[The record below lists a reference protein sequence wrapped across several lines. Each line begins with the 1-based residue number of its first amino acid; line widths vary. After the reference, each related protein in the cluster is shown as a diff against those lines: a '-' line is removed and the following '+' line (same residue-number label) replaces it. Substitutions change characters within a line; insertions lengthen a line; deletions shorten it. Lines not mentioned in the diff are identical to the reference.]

1 MRYIFTLSMLIFL
14 LIVGCKKDT
23 EIASNVIDEEIRDMD
38 IISVDL
44 SENIEVYN
52 AKLVSDNIVLVIENG
67 GKSAYLLNKEGFKLY
82 TWDFELNLGNDLQL
96 LPTGQI
102 LGIFKSEEP
111 SFTFGGYG
119 GVIQMIN
126 ADSSIEW
133 EFIYSSEDYIAHH
146 DIEILPNGNILILAW
161 ERISME
167 TAASFGVF
175 VEHDLYTEKLIE
187 VDYETKDIVWQ
198 WRAWDHMIQDVNTG
212 FESFAAIS
220 EHPNKID
227 INYYDEPSGDI
238 MHANA
243 IEYDSSR
250 DIIYLSVNYY
260 NEVWV
265 LDHSTTTLEASG
277 ALGGSYGLGGDLI
290 YRFGNPEAYDNLNGN
305 TILDRNHFPNI
316 IDEGLPG
323 EGNLMIYN
331 NGRTSGQST
340 VYELEM
346 PEVFNLQANTDN
358 EPKIVWSFTDADLFS
373 ERISGAVRLLNGNT
387 LICEGDY
394 GLWEITVEGEI
405 VWKYKEEGSFWRSY
419 SFETNNPILPILGI

>member
-1 MRYIFTLSMLIFL
+1 M
-14 LIVGCKKDT
+14 
-23 EIASNVIDEEIRDMD
+23 
-38 IISVDL
+38 
-44 SENIEVYN
+44 
-52 AKLVSDNIVLVIENG
+52 
-67 GKSAYLLNKEGFKLY
+67 
-82 TWDFELNLGNDLQL
+82 
-96 LPTGQI
+96 
-102 LGIFKSEEP
+102 
-111 SFTFGGYG
+111 G